1 MNTTNILPEHRRAL
15 IAVMNRLLAQRKKST
30 PAPAS
35 VPTPATVNTTGTK

>member
-15 IAVMNRLLAQRKKST
+15 IAVMNRLLAQRRKSK